1 MIFMKRKTFAIAF
14 VILAALLAVYLCMA
28 LFFKS
33 HFFFGSTVN
42 ETIPSRR
49 RRP

>member
-14 VILAALLAVYLCMA
+14 VILAALLAVYLCM
-28 LFFKS
+28 
-33 HFFFGSTVN
+33 
-42 ETIPSRR
+42 RR